1 MQPYETA
8 DVNMSMILLGMFDG
22 GNPTDESME
31 FLLSN
36 HDWMVEQSSLY
47 WQTSEYW
54 RTVRGMLS
62 QLTGIVS
69 GANEGKHLFRYC

>member
-1 MQPYETA
+1 
-8 DVNMSMILLGMFDG
+8 MFDG

-31 FLLSN
+31 FLLAN

-62 QLTGIVS
+62 QLTGIVN
-69 GANEGKHLFRYC
+69 GANEGIYYITLHKSISLMV